1 MMLSRTKIYKQNRQA
16 VWIIVENK
24 NIQSLMTKQFIQS
37 FSNSLL
43 LLRNNNI
50 FTQYQFMFV
59 CIRNYYESIL
69 DLLEYDIITV
79 IQQYRSDISFV
90 NVVLRTEIYR
100 HRNYAFRVCIR
111 RKQKYTVE
119 NKNIREQTIKQLNV
133 TKKQ

>member
-1 MMLSRTKIYKQNRQA
+1 MLSRTKIYKQNRQA

-79 IQQYRSDISFV
+79 IQ
-90 NVVLRTEIYR
+90 
-100 HRNYAFRVCIR
+100 
-111 RKQKYTVE
+111 
-119 NKNIREQTIKQLNV
+119 
-133 TKKQ
+133 